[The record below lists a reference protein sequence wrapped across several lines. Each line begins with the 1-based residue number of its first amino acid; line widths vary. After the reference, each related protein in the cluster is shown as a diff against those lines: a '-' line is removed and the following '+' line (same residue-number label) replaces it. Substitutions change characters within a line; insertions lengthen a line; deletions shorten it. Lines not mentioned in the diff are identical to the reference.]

1 MTADAGASRP
11 TRVLKVDPSRP
22 EPEII
27 REAAAVL
34 RRGGL
39 VAFPTETVYGLGANG
54 LDPEAVAGIFR
65 AKGRP
70 ADNPLILHVAHAD
83 DAARLAASWPP
94 VAQRAAEAFWPGP
107 LTLVVP
113 SRGHVP
119 SVVTAGLPTVAVRI
133 PDHPVALALLRE
145 AGVPVAAPSANRSG
159 RPSPTRAEHVWHD
172 LQGRVDLILD
182 AGPVGIG
189 VESTVL
195 DVTTDPPTVLRP
207 GGVAVETLRAVLGD
221 VAVDPYAVHPPGDA
235 HDEEEEEGRPAPR
248 SPGMKY
254 RHYAPSCPVE
264 LIVGEPAARRRT
276 LGLRVAHYLEKGQ
289 RVGVVVTEEG
299 AGALSGENDRL
310 LVRIVGP
317 AHRPDL
323 YARRLFQYLRELEG
337 AGSDVIIM
345 EGIEPEGIGL
355 AVMNRLRKAA
365 GSRIIE
371 G

>member
-1 MTADAGASRP
+1 MTGDPSSSLS
-11 TRVLKVDPSRP
+11 TRLLKVDPHRP
-22 EPEII
+22 EPDII

-54 LDPEAVAGIFR
+54 LDPEAVAKIFR

-70 ADNPLILHVAHAD
+70 ADNPLIMHVARPD
-83 DAARLAASWPP
+83 DGARLAAKWPL
-94 VAQRAAEAFWPGP
+94 VAERAAEAFWPGP

-119 SVVTAGLPTVAVRI
+119 AVVTAGLPTVAVRI

-145 AGVPVAAPSANRSG
+145 AAVPVAAPSANRSG
-159 RPSPTRAEHVWHD
+159 RPSPTRAEHVWND
-172 LQGRVDLILD
+172 LQGRIDLILD
-182 AGPVGIG
+182 GGPVGIG

-207 GGVAVETLRAVLGD
+207 GGIGVEALRDVLGD
-221 VAVDPYAVHPPGDA
+221 VAVDPDAVHPPEDVD
-235 HDEEEEEGRPAPR
+235 DEEEAGERPAPR

-264 LIVGEPAARRRT
+264 LIVGEPSARQRT
-276 LGLRVAHYLEKGQ
+276 LAQRAAYYADGGQ
-289 RVGVVVTEEG
+289 RVGVIATEEG
-299 AGALSGENDRL
+299 AKQLAGENDRL
-310 LVRIVGP
+310 LLRTVGP

-323 YARRLFQYLRELEG
+323 YARRLFQYMRELEG
-337 AGSDVIIM
+337 EGSDVIIM

-365 GSRIIE
+365 GSRIVE
-371 G
+371 S